1 MPATSCGPGPA
12 HHNQWGAATPVFT
25 QATKPPAVEL
35 IEFFQRS
42 NEPGTTRPKTFETEH
57 SPFLGS
63 LLTMLAGSGKQ

>member
-1 MPATSCGPGPA
+1 L
-12 HHNQWGAATPVFT
+12 GAATPVLT
-25 QATKPPAVEL
+25 QATKSPAVEL

-42 NEPGTTRPKTFETEH
+42 NEPDTTKPKTFETEH